1 MYLIFIKQ
9 NPMRLVVKWDQ
20 KKKKKKA
27 QEPKYLSFLEYARL

>member
-20 KKKKKKA
+20 KKKKKA